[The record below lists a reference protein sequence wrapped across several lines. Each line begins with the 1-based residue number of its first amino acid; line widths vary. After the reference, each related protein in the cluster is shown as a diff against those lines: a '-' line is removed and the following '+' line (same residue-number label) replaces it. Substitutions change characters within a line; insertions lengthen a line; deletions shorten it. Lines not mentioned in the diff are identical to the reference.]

1 MQLGLRGWLG
11 LGLAAALLLLMPV
24 ASRAA
29 DTEPVPPGELSASE
43 RAELQAQY
51 DKLFAEL
58 LKRPADLDLM
68 FAFAGVAARLG
79 KYEAAI
85 STLERMLLFSRNLP
99 RVKAEL
105 GILYFRLGSYA
116 IAKNYLQAAIAGK
129 DVPEG
134 VKQRV
139 DFYLAQIEK
148 RTATNHIAGSV
159 TTGFRYQTN
168 ANVGPSTNQ
177 VLAFGVPAILNNTFV
192 SQSDWNWFASGY
204 GVDSYDLNPEK
215 TRTWDTTFQGYYAQ
229 QFQLTNL
236 NLGFGE
242 TTTGPR
248 FFVNH
253 KPGSELS
260 FRPFVLAN
268 IVGLGGAV
276 DFYTAGGGFE
286 MDKAFDNDRVFT
298 SAGYTFRYQW
308 FENSDQFPTNSLFT
322 GPVNTGAANLR
333 YQLTDTI
340 QLGVAGYMAFQD
352 SQADFD
358 SNRQYSIV
366 GDISKSYAAPFGL
379 THYPWYAD
387 LAIRG
392 IFTDY
397 EAPDPTV
404 NPLTARAD
412 QTLQLTFT
420 NTMGITKDLSLLLQA
435 QYTNNDSNLPNFS
448 FVDTSVLMGLTF
460 FVLRAAREQ
469 VPGRTRCGG

>member
-11 LGLAAALLLLMPV
+11 LGLAAALMAIPF

-29 DTEPVPPGELSASE
+29 DPEPTPPAELSTSE
-43 RAELQAQY
+43 KAELQAQY

-79 KYEAAI
+79 NYEAAI
-85 STLERMLLFSRNLP
+85 STLERMLLFNRDLP

-105 GILYFRLGSYA
+105 GVLYFRLGSYA
-116 IAKNYLQAAIAGK
+116 ISKNYLQAAIAGK
-129 DVPEG
+129 NVPQA
-134 VKQRV
+134 VKDRV
-139 DFYLAQIEK
+139 NIYLALIEK
-148 RTATNHIAGSV
+148 RTATNHIAGSI
-159 TTGFRYQTN
+159 TGGFRYQTN

-177 VLAFGVPAILNNTFV
+177 VLAFGVPAILNNTFLG
-192 SQSDWNWFASGY
+192 QADWNAFLSGY
-204 GVDSYDLNPEK
+204 VVDSYDVNPEK
-215 TRTWDTTFQGYYAQ
+215 TRTWDTTFQGYYAR

-236 NLGFGE
+236 DLGFGE
-242 TTTGPR
+242 ATTGPR

-260 FRPFVLAN
+260 FHPFVLAN

-286 MDKAFDNDRVFT
+286 MDKAFNNNRVFT
-298 SAGYTFRYQW
+298 SAGYTFRYEW

-340 QLGVAGYMAFQD
+340 QLGFAGYIAFQD
-352 SQADFD
+352 SQAEFD
-358 SNRQYSIV
+358 SNREYSIAA
-366 GDISKSYAAPFGL
+366 DLSKRYPAPFGL

-387 LAIRG
+387 FAVRG
-392 IFTDY
+392 IFTNY
-397 EAPDPTV
+397 AAPDPTV
-404 NPLTARAD
+404 DPLTARED

-420 NTMGITKDLSLLLQA
+420 NTMGLTQDLALVLQA

-460 FVLRAAREQ
+460 SF
-469 VPGRTRCGG
+469 